1 MDLAFNAFGGELFWP
16 LLYSAT
22 RSFILESTGASITR
36 GDATAK
42 DIDRLAAMRRI
53 WPEPS
58 LWLVGVVS
66 AASLFPL
73 VPFLLYRNW
82 FIYAALQ
89 VCGIAA
95 GVPLGILI
103 YSSLRL
109 NNAAMRLVAPPICFA
124 ALFFVLR

>member
-1 MDLAFNAFGGELFWP
+1 MDLVFNAFRGELFWP
-16 LLYSAT
+16 LLYSAA
-22 RSFILESTGASITR
+22 RSFIFESTGASLTR
-36 GDATAK
+36 GDATEK

-58 LWLVGVVS
+58 LWFIGVVS

-82 FIYAALQ
+82 FVYAAFQ
-89 VCGIAA
+89 VCAIAA
-95 GVPLGILI
+95 GAPLGILI
-103 YSSLRL
+103 YRSRQL
-109 NNAAMRLVAPPICFA
+109 NNAAMRLVAPLICFG